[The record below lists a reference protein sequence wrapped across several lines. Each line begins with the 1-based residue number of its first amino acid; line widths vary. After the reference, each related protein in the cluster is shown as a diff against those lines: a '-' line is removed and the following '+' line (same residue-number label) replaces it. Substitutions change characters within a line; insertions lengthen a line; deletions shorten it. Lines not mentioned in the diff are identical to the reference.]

1 MIQVLRS
8 TCKYEFVS
16 QKVSCRPVALSAHMG
31 LSLFQ
36 AHSILLSVV
45 CQFYFISLLIHLFLL
60 FVTIRDYPSLFAFI
74 CHYQPLLIRHYSPIF
89 VTIRDYSVVI
99 RVLSLAEAI
108 NVQKRKQ
115 INARRRMN
123 QLLICNIKK
132 CCIKMDHY
140 GISKQY
146 NLKNFQSKLHISEY
160 TKQYIQYRRIY
171 LPSL

>member
-8 TCKYEFVS
+8 TRKYEFVS
-16 QKVSCRPVALSAHMG
+16 QKASCRPVALSAHMG

-74 CHYQPLLIRHYSPIF
+74 CHYQPLLIRHYSPLF

-99 RVLSLAEAI
+99 RVLSLAEA
-108 NVQKRKQ
+108 KRPKVKT
-115 INARRRMN
+115 IYARRRMN

-140 GISKQY
+140 GISKHY
-146 NLKNFQSKLHISEY
+146 NLKNYQSKLHISEY